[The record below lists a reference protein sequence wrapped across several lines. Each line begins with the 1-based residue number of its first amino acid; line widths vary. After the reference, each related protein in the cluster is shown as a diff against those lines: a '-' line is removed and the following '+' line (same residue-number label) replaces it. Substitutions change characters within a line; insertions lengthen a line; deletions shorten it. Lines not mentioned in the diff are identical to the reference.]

1 MRVACL
7 FGWWRLVPP
16 ARVRCQASSAMSSAI
31 SMRSPNGPCLTRTSP
46 THRIAAMS
54 GTQNDEAPP
63 DKPRLCDVCEDDPAT
78 HVCDDCNEAMC
89 QVGDMCAMFARSHMC
104 CLLVV
109 S

>member
-1 MRVACL
+1 MT
-7 FGWWRLVPP
+7 
-16 ARVRCQASSAMSSAI
+16 SSAVF
-31 SMRSPNGPCLTRTSP
+31 MRSPDGPCLTRTSP

-54 GTQNDEAPP
+54 GTQNDEAPL